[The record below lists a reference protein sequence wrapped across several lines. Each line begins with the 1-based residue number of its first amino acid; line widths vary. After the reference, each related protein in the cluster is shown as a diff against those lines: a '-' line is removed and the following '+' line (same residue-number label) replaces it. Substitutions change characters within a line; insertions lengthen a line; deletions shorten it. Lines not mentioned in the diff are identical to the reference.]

1 MKKWFYWVLAF
12 GGAYVLYQLYEK
24 HKAENQPPEIA
35 PETPLPVGAHL
46 TGRIQ
51 TTTNGRPPNF
61 VGDVVAYAV
70 RDWAEYVRPDG
81 QTDWVAIAKRA

>member
-1 MKKWFYWVLAF
+1 MKNWFYWALAI
-12 GGAYVLYQLYEK
+12 GGAYALYRMYQK
-24 HKAENQPPEIA
+24 HEAERPSVS
-35 PETPLPVGAHL
+35 PETPLPTGSHL

-61 VGDVVAYAV
+61 VGDVVGYAV